1 MKDKITSIEEEML
14 ICYKDPKIN
23 FANQEENEELAYAKQ
38 VVRYDCMQLM
48 M

>member
-1 MKDKITSIEEEML
+1 LKDKITSIEEEML

-23 FANQEENEELAYAKQ
+23 FANQEENEELAD